1 MKNLFFIVLILL
13 AIPTFTSF
21 FRISKKLASKPNALP
36 PKIIA
41 A

>member
-1 MKNLFFIVLILL
+1 MKNLVFIVLILL
-13 AIPTFTSF
+13 AVPTFAYF
-21 FRISKKLASKPNALP
+21 LRASKTKAGKPNALP